1 MAKFKVATKVN
12 EPILFMKRSIT
23 HAWLAL
29 AVASAA
35 LTSIAALGAESTNT
49 TITQPSPAPAAPTG
63 LPPDEA
69 VTSPGTT
76 APTANAPAPVHL
88 PYGVEDVLKLSR
100 AKISE
105 DIILNYVQNSG
116 TIYNLSSQDIVYL
129 RNEGVSDNTLKA
141 MLDNRKRVEAA
152 SQASLA
158 AASAAQATAPATI
171 APNPTDNGNA
181 PTTYADTGAASTTS
195 GGVIP
200 YGPVEAAYYGAYR
213 PYGYYDPGYPYYYG
227 YGGYGWGGPVV
238 SFGFAGPPPFPG
250 HGPGFGP
257 VRPFGGP
264 PVPGRGGPVPGRGF
278 GGGRGAPGGHPSGV
292 HHH

>member
-1 MAKFKVATKVN
+1 MAKFKVATKVT

-35 LTSIAALGAESTNT
+35 LTSIAALGAESTNAT
-49 TITQPSPAPAAPTG
+49 STQIAPTPAAPTSQA
-63 LPPDEA
+63 PDQS

-76 APTANAPAPVHL
+76 APTASQTAPVHL
-88 PYGVEDVLKLSR
+88 AYGVEDVLKLSR

-158 AASAAQATAPATI
+158 AAAAAQAAAPATV
-171 APNPTDNGNA
+171 APNSADNGTA
-181 PTTYADTGAASTTS
+181 PTTYVDASTTS

-227 YGGYGWGGPVV
+227 YGWGGPVV
-238 SFGFAGPPPFPG
+238 SFGFAGPPAPFFG

-264 PVPGRGGPVPGRGF
+264 PVPGRGGPVPGPGRGF
-278 GGGRGAPGGHPSGV
+278 GGGRGAPGGRPPGSHR
-292 HHH
+292 